1 MEKKSCMFSQA
12 NSVIPELGVSP
23 AEMAGES
30 RRDFLKTLGTACV
43 AIALAPLSEK
53 LALAEQVTTSQKVA
67 ADYDW
72 SKHKWGMAIDVEKCI
87 GCGNCVVAC
96 KEENGV
102 PKEPFY
108 FRTWI
113 ERYQEYGDET
123 VVDSPN
129 GGYDGFPLEEK
140 RAEKPDK
147 SFFVPKLCNACDHS
161 PCVQVCPVGATFETP
176 DGAVLVD
183 PEYCIGCRYCIQA
196 CPYGTRFLNPITG
209 VADKCTLCYHRI
221 HNGQQPACVEN
232 CPTQARLFGDLKDHD
247 GPLNQ
252 FLREHKIQV
261 LKPHLNTYPKVFYSG
276 IDKEVR

>member
-12 NSVIPELGVSP
+12 NSPIPELEFHLPKWP
-23 AEMAGES
+23 ANHDATSS
-30 RRDFLKTLGTACV
+30 RRSARRVSRLRS
-43 AIALAPLSEK
+43 APLSEK
-53 LALAEQVTTSQKVA
+53 LAIAEQITTPQKVA

-129 GGYDGFPLEEK
+129 GGYDGFPLEESAP
-140 RAEKPDK
+140 RNPISR
-147 SFFVPKLCNACDHS
+147 SFPNSATPVITHRCCAS
-161 PCVQVCPVGATFETP
+161 CPVGATFETP

-232 CPTQARLFGDLKDHD
+232 CPTQARLFGDLRIMT
-247 GPLNQ
+247 G
-252 FLREHKIQV
+252 R
-261 LKPHLNTYPKVFYSG
+261 
-276 IDKEVR
+276 